1 MAKQWAHRWVNY
13 LKIMTENQIGRLLAG
28 LWTDLQE
35 PAILWQAGTLALCL
49 ILAWWLA
56 RMLQW
61 RAPDDSTEALKR
73 GAAAF
78 RRMVFP
84 LLAMLL
90 LVAGRAVLRNWH
102 STNLLSVAIPLFGAM
117 AGIRFAVYL
126 LRLGFSRGSWLDA
139 FERSIA
145 TVVWAALAMH
155 LTGVLPEIVNWL
167 AGVEFTAGKHT
178 FSLWTLLS
186 AAFWVVLA
194 LLLALWAGVAL
205 EARLMRADGL
215 HSSLRVMFAR
225 LGKAVL
231 LAAAVLAV
239 LPLMGMDLTVL
250 SVFGGAL
257 GVGLGLG
264 LQKIASNYL
273 SGFIILL
280 DRSIRLGDMITA
292 DNHYGEVTKITTRYV
307 VVRSHTGV
315 EAIIP
320 NDMLV
325 TTTVLNHSYS
335 DRNVRLAV
343 RVQVGY
349 RTEIVEA
356 LKLLVEIA
364 GRHPRV
370 LREPEP
376 TAQVLSLADSG
387 VELELGFWIKD
398 PERGSQ
404 NVRSDVSV
412 GLLSEFRARGIE
424 IPFPQREVRL
434 LHGNSPEQTR
444 NSAGL

>member
-1 MAKQWAHRWVNY
+1 
-13 LKIMTENQIGRLLAG
+13 MTENQFGRLFAD
-28 LWTDLQE
+28 LWSDLQE

-49 ILAWWLA
+49 MLAWWLA

-61 RAPDDSTEALKR
+61 RAPDGSTEALKR

-78 RRMVFP
+78 RRLVFP
-84 LLAMLL
+84 LLAVLL

-102 STNLLSVAIPLFGAM
+102 STNLFSVAIPLFGAM
-117 AGIRFAVYL
+117 AGIRFVVYL
-126 LRLGFSRGSWLDA
+126 LRLAFSDGSWLDA

-155 LTGVLPEIVNWL
+155 LTGILPEIVRWL
-167 AGVEFTAGKHT
+167 SEVELPAGRHT
-178 FSLWTLLS
+178 LSLWILLN
-186 AAFWVVLA
+186 AAFWVLLT

-205 EARLMRADGL
+205 EVRLLRAESL
-215 HSSLRVMFAR
+215 HTSLRVVLAR
-225 LGKAVL
+225 LAKAVL
-231 LAAAVLAV
+231 LVAAVLLV
-239 LPLMGMDLTVL
+239 LPLMGVDLTVL

-292 DNHYGEVTKITTRYV
+292 DNNYGEVTRITTRYV
-307 VVRSHTGV
+307 VVRSLTGV

-320 NDMLV
+320 NDTLV

-335 DRNVRLAV
+335 DKRVRLAV
-343 RVQVGY
+343 RVQVAY
-349 RTEIVEA
+349 RTDVAEA
-356 LKLLVEIA
+356 LRILTEVAL
-364 GRHPRV
+364 RHPRV
-370 LREPEP
+370 VRDPEP
-376 TAQVLSLADSG
+376 TAQVVQLADSG
-387 VELELGFWIKD
+387 VDVELGFWIED

-412 GLLSEFRARGIE
+412 ALLAELKARGIE
-424 IPFPQREVRL
+424 IPYPQREVRL
-434 LHGNSPEQTR
+434 LGASPDE
-444 NSAGL
+444 N

>member
-1 MAKQWAHRWVNY
+1 
-13 LKIMTENQIGRLLAG
+13 MTDNQIGRLLAD
-28 LWTDLQE
+28 LWSDLQE

-49 ILAWWLA
+49 ALAWWLS

-61 RAPDDSTEALKR
+61 RAPEESREALKR

-78 RRMVFP
+78 RRLIFP
-84 LLAMLL
+84 LLTMLL
-90 LVAGRAVLRNWH
+90 LIAGRAVLRNWH
-102 STNLLSVAIPLFGAM
+102 STSLLSVAIPLFGAM

-126 LRLGFSRGSWLDA
+126 LRLAFSHGGWLAA

-155 LTGVLPEIVNWL
+155 LTGILPEIVNWL
-167 AGVEFTAGKHT
+167 AGVEITAGTHT
-178 FSLWTLLS
+178 LSLWILLN
-186 AAFWVVLA
+186 AAFWVVLT
-194 LLLALWAGVAL
+194 LLLALWAGAAL
-205 EARLMRADGL
+205 EVRLMRAEGL
-215 HSSLRVMFAR
+215 HSSLRVVFAR
-225 LGKAVL
+225 LGRAIL
-231 LAAAVLAV
+231 LVAAVLVV
-239 LPLMGMDLTVL
+239 LPLIGVDLTVL

-280 DRSIRLGDMITA
+280 DRSIRLGDMISA

-307 VVRSHTGV
+307 VVRAPTGV

-320 NDMLV
+320 NDTLV

-335 DRNVRLAV
+335 DKRVRLAV
-343 RVQVGY
+343 RVQVAY
-349 RTEIVEA
+349 RTDMTEVLRILADVA
-356 LKLLVEIA
+356 S
-364 GRHPRV
+364 RHPRV
-370 LREPEP
+370 LRDPGP
-376 TAQVLSLADSG
+376 AAQVLQLADSG
-387 VELELGFWIKD
+387 VDLELGFWIED

-412 GLLSEFRARGIE
+412 NLLAEFKARGIE
-424 IPFPQREVRL
+424 IPYPQREVRL
-434 LHGNSPEQTR
+434 MGQPPREV
-444 NSAGL
+444 

>member
-1 MAKQWAHRWVNY
+1 
-13 LKIMTENQIGRLLAG
+13 MTESQFGRLLAD
-28 LWTDLQE
+28 LWSDLQD

-61 RAPDDSTEALKR
+61 RAPEDSTEALKR

-78 RRMVFP
+78 RRLVFP

-126 LRLGFSRGSWLDA
+126 LRLAFSHGSWLDA

-155 LTGVLPEIVNWL
+155 LTGILPEIVKWL
-167 AGVEFTAGKHT
+167 AEVELTAGIHT
-178 FSLWTLLS
+178 LSLWVLLN
-186 AAFWVVLA
+186 AAFWVVLT
-194 LLLALWAGVAL
+194 LLVALWAGVAL
-205 EARLMRADGL
+205 EVRLMRAERL
-215 HSSLRVMFAR
+215 HTSLRVVFAR
-225 LGKAVL
+225 LVKAVL
-231 LAAAVLAV
+231 LVAAVLVV
-239 LPLMGMDLTVL
+239 LPLMGVDLTVL

-292 DNHYGEVTKITTRYV
+292 DNHYGEVTRITTRYV
-307 VVRSHTGV
+307 VVRSLTGV

-320 NDMLV
+320 NDTLV

-335 DRNVRLAV
+335 DKRVRLAV
-343 RVQVGY
+343 RVQVAY
-349 RTEIVEA
+349 RTDMAEVLRILTEVA
-356 LKLLVEIA
+356 R
-364 GRHPRV
+364 RHRRV
-370 LREPEP
+370 LPDPGP
-376 TAQVLSLADSG
+376 TAQVVQLADSG
-387 VELELGFWIKD
+387 VDVELGFWIED

-412 GLLSEFRARGIE
+412 DLLAEFKARGIE
-424 IPFPQREVRL
+424 IPYPQREVRL
-434 LHGNSPEQTR
+434 LGGIPDEN
-444 NSAGL
+444 

>member
-1 MAKQWAHRWVNY
+1 
-13 LKIMTENQIGRLLAG
+13 MTDNEIGRLLAD
-28 LWTDLQE
+28 LWSDLQE

-49 ILAWWLA
+49 VLAWWLA

-61 RAPDDSTEALKR
+61 RAPDESAEALKR
-73 GAAAF
+73 GAAAL
-78 RRMVFP
+78 RRVAFP
-84 LLAMLL
+84 LLAMLT
-90 LVAGRAVLRNWH
+90 LVAGRAILRNWH

-126 LRLGFSRGSWLDA
+126 LRLGFASGGWLDA

-155 LTGVLPEIVNWL
+155 LTGVLPEIVRWL
-167 AGVEFTAGKHT
+167 AGVEFKAGAHT
-178 FSLWTLLS
+178 LSLWILVN
-186 AAFWVVLA
+186 AAFWVVLT
-194 LLLALWAGVAL
+194 LLLALWAGAAL
-205 EARLMRADGL
+205 EARLMRTEGL
-215 HSSLRVMFAR
+215 HSSLRVVFAR

-231 LAAAVLAV
+231 VVVAVLVV
-239 LPLMGMDLTVL
+239 LPLIGVDLTVL

-292 DNHYGEVTKITTRYV
+292 DNQHGEVTRITTRYV
-307 VVRSHTGV
+307 VVRSNSGI

-335 DRNVRLAV
+335 DSSVRLPV

-349 RTEIVEA
+349 RTEIAPA
-356 LKLLVEIA
+356 LQLLVEIA
-364 GRHPRV
+364 HRHPRV
-370 LREPEP
+370 LREPAP
-376 TAQVLSLADSG
+376 TAQVINLADSG
-387 VELELGFWIKD
+387 VDLELGFWIRD

-404 NVRSDVSV
+404 NVRSDLMLE
-412 GLLSEFRARGIE
+412 LLAEFRARDIE
-424 IPFPQREVRL
+424 IPYPQREVRL
-434 LHGNSPEQTR
+434 IGPER
-444 NSAGL
+444 HEN